1 MNNDIRAQMDKIRSD
16 AAEFRLLSN
25 AVDGKREVFAK
36 VAEHLNALVTEVEK
50 TIATD
55 SAGNGR
61 RGESEQLV
69 RGNSEDANASDIAVA
84 PTGPV
89 ARPHR
94 ITPWLLAAVLGGLV
108 GTFVGT
114 NKPAK
119 EHWPLSALLLNREAL
134 PVPKDETKEIV
145 ATRLSGDR
153 AERKILVEQ
162 LSALAA
168 RVDNFEKALDNL
180 KTVPAENA
188 DAPNKELAETDPTIS
203 GQHRSIR
210 KDDNS
215 TSTHESPAAAPPPVG
230 DSPFIE
236 PPDRVGAIQV
246 PPRRAHLDQSKAAL
260 GPSGCAQFRSFDPVS
275 GTYVTFDGRRRQ
287 CR

>member
-1 MNNDIRAQMDKIRSD
+1 MDKIRSD

-25 AVDGKREVFAK
+25 VVDGKREVFAK
-36 VAEHLNALVTEVEK
+36 VAEHLNALVTEVEN
-50 TIATD
+50 TMATN
-55 SAGNGR
+55 SAGIGR

-69 RGNSEDANASDIAVA
+69 RGNSLDANASDIAVA

-94 ITPWLLAAVLGGLV
+94 IIPWLLAAVLGGLV

-119 EHWPLSALLLNREAL
+119 ELWPLSALLLNREAL

-153 AERKILVEQ
+153 AERKLLVEQ

-188 DAPNKELAETDPTIS
+188 DAPNKELAETDPTIP
-203 GQHRSIR
+203 GQHQSIR

-215 TSTHESPAAAPPPVG
+215 TSTHDRPAAAAPAG
-230 DSPFIE
+230 DSPFVE
-236 PPDRVGAIQV
+236 PPDRGGAIQV
-246 PPRRAHLDQSKAAL
+246 PPRRAHLDQSTATL